1 MFRSTLKGLEWI
13 VVGNGLHYILK
24 ITYIYIYIYI
34 FININIYIYICKC
47 VSCNVF
53 HALNV
58 ILYFGRSKCEVFAGH
73 GMILY
78 QSGCSKVF

>member
-24 ITYIYIYIYI
+24 ITDIYI
-34 FININIYIYICKC
+34 FININIYIYIF
-47 VSCNVF
+47 VNVF

-58 ILYFGRSKCEVFAGH
+58 ILYFGRSKREVFAGH
-73 GMILY
+73 AVILY
-78 QSGCSKVF
+78 QSGCSKGFQQRC

>member
-24 ITYIYIYIYI
+24 ITYILIYIYI
-34 FININIYIYICKC
+34 KIYIF
-47 VSCNVF
+47 VNVF

-78 QSGCSKVF
+78 QSGCSKGF